1 MTLFG
6 LPCLRS
12 SYETVV
18 VKLRL
23 FVMIGFSSETA
34 TCLLKIQ
41 FEEKT
46 KTSQDF
52 PINPPLLTPVIS
64 SFTYES

>member
-1 MTLFG
+1 
-6 LPCLRS
+6 
-12 SYETVV
+12 
-18 VKLRL
+18 
-23 FVMIGFSSETA
+23 MIGFSSETA